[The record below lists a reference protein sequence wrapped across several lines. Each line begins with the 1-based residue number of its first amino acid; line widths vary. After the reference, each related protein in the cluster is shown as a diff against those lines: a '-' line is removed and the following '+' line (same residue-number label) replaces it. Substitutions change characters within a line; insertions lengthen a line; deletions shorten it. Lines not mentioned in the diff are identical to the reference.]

1 MYIFSRGDEKL
12 SVYPNLL
19 NKLRQNIRINL
30 DYLVVFVNVL
40 ILYDK
45 TII

>member
-40 ILYDK
+40 ILYYK